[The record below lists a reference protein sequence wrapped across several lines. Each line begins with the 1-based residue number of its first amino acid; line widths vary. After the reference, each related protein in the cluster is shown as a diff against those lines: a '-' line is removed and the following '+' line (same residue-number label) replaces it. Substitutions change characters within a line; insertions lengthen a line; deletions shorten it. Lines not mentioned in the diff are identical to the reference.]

1 MIAAATLGGAALLY
15 AVALGAGGVTFDVTP
30 LFIGL
35 SALAAGLLGRSRH
48 LLPPGAVLCG
58 WGAAVLLIRHGPLP
72 ADREAPGFLIG
83 VGVGLVAAHL
93 LARRTGAS
101 TLGAAM
107 TAATGGL
114 AFYAAYDIS
123 ALGRWPVWAGALVV
137 WAIWEAVIHPRIERS
152 PTHG

>member
-1 MIAAATLGGAALLY
+1 MIAAAILLSAAVFY
-15 AVALGAGGVTFDVTP
+15 AVALGGGGVTFDVTP

-35 SALAAGLLGRSRH
+35 AALTAGLLGRARH

-72 ADREAPGFLIG
+72 ADREAPGFLVG
-83 VGVGLVAAHL
+83 VGVGFIAAHL
-93 LARRTGAS
+93 LARRTRAS

-107 TAATGGL
+107 TATAGGL

-123 ALGRWPVWAGALVV
+123 ALGRWPVWAGSLGA
-137 WAIWEAVIHPRIERS
+137 WAIWEAVIHPRIER
-152 PTHG
+152 PAARG